1 MKRIIFDTSNAFVK
15 VSEFAKKN
23 LKYNL
28 PHIIN
33 GTPEIVVEKIYTHS
47 LRGFTTYAK
56 QFLIQKYTDTCAI
69 PNCYSC
75 NQYHH

>member
-1 MKRIIFDTSNAFVK
+1 MIH
-15 VSEFAKKN
+15 EHPAKSTPLELNTNSPKKC

-28 PHIIN
+28 PHSIN
-33 GTPEIVVEKIYTHS
+33 ATPAIVVEKIQTHS

-56 QFLIQKYTDTCAI
+56 QFLIQKYTDTCTI
-69 PNCYSC
+69 QNCYSC